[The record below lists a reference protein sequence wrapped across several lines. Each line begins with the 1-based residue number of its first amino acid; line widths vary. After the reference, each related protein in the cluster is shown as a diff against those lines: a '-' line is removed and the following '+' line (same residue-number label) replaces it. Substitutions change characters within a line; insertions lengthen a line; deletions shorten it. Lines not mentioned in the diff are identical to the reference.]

1 MKFKP
6 SHQKSRFQYW
16 VFGLISVLVSQS
28 GGIFSLVNAL
38 PLSPG
43 DRLEI
48 SIPNER
54 YFAGVYNVNQNGD
67 LEIPYLGEFPVLG
80 QDVTAVEAQLR
91 EVLIAKGYFPPDKLQ
106 LSVQI
111 LQWATIPITVSGAV
125 FQPGNHYL
133 GRPDEPEKNAL
144 IPPDS
149 QSVTGDNLD
158 WRTVTA
164 GLQAAGGVLPTA
176 DVQNITLIRGGQ
188 ETTLD
193 VSGAFTG
200 ETLEDLPL
208 VAGDRLV
215 VPDTGEVQAAI
226 VRPSSITPP
235 GIKVFIS
242 NLTVP
247 ATSNATSAVGNQQEG
262 ITFPYGSRFSQAVV
276 AANCVGGTI
285 NVNANR
291 YAILVRVDQL
301 TGETTLVDRKVED
314 LVRKSNNAEENPFLM
329 PRDAVAC
336 YDSSMT
342 NTRDIFRSIVDFLS
356 PLDPF
361 LIFRNLFFD

>member
-1 MKFKP
+1 MALQPFTP
-6 SHQKSRFQYW
+6 VRYLSL
-16 VFGLISVLVSQS
+16 VMGLGIGVLVNVTVGLWSHVS
-28 GGIFSLVNAL
+28 AL

-67 LEIPYLGEFPVLG
+67 LEIPYLGPFPVAG
-80 QDVTAVEAQLR
+80 QDVATVEAQLR
-91 EVLIAKGYFPPDKLQ
+91 QTLIDKGYFPPNKLQ

-111 LQWATIPITVSGAV
+111 LQWAPVPITVSGAV
-125 FQPGNHYL
+125 FQPGNHFL
-133 GRPDEPEKNAL
+133 GRPNEPEKNSL
-144 IPPDS
+144 IPPDA

-158 WRTVTA
+158 WRTVTT

-176 DVQNITLIRGGQ
+176 DVHNVTLIRNGQ
-188 ETTLD
+188 EQIID

-200 ETLEDLPL
+200 EPIQDLPL

-215 VPDTGEVQAAI
+215 VPDTGQVQPAI

-242 NLTVP
+242 NLTIP
-247 ATSNATSAVGNQQEG
+247 ANSNATSAVGNQQEG
-262 ITFPYGSRFSQAVV
+262 ITFPYGARFSQAVV

-285 NVNANR
+285 NVNADR
-291 YAILVRVDQL
+291 HAILVRVDQL
-301 TGETTLVDRKVED
+301 TGETTVVDRKIEE
-314 LVRKSNNAEENPFLM
+314 LVRESSNAEENPFLM

-342 NTRDIFRSIVDFLS
+342 NTRDIFRAISDFLS
-356 PLDPF
+356 PLNPF
-361 LIFRNLFFD
+361 LIFRDLFFP